1 MARTV
6 LTREEL
12 TRVAEGQ
19 SERTILDQS
28 KKGYLSKMKV
38 MTNILNDMPEAITLG

>member
-12 TRVAEGQ
+12 TRVAEVQ

-28 KKGYLSKMKV
+28 NKGYLSKMKV
-38 MTNILNDMPEAITLG
+38 ILHIFQVIFH